1 MAKILVADDDTELR
15 MVVSDW
21 LASENH
27 AVDLAADGKE
37 AEYLINMFEYE
48 VAILDWEMPG
58 LSGVELCKKIRS
70 RELATVII
78 MLTGRRAVTDRI
90 SGLDS
95 GADDYLTKPFDLGE
109 LSARIRALMRRPAT
123 AVSSV
128 LKVQDLCLDTDSKV
142 LTRDGEVIELPPK
155 ELAMLEFLMK
165 HPGKVFSAE
174 AIVDRVWPSSSEASV
189 DVVKVN
195 INRLRKK
202 LDRDGRDSYIKTVHG
217 LGYKLDP

>member
-15 MVVSDW
+15 NVLSDW
-21 LASENH
+21 LSSENH

-37 AEYLINMFEYE
+37 AEYLLSMFEYE
-48 VAILDWEMPG
+48 VAVLDWEMPEV
-58 LSGVELCKKIRS
+58 SGVELCKKIRS
-70 RELATVII
+70 KQLSTAVI
-78 MLTGRRAVTDRI
+78 MLTGRRAFEDRI

-109 LSARIRALMRRPAT
+109 LSARIRALMRRPSTPA
-123 AVSSV
+123 SSM
-128 LKVQDLCLDTDSKV
+128 LKARDLVLDTDSKV
-142 LTRDGEVIELPPK
+142 LKRNDKVIDLQPK
-155 ELAMLEFLMK
+155 ELALLEFFMR

-202 LDRDGRDSYIKTVHG
+202 IDLEGSESYIKTVHG
-217 LGYKLDP
+217 LGYKLDS